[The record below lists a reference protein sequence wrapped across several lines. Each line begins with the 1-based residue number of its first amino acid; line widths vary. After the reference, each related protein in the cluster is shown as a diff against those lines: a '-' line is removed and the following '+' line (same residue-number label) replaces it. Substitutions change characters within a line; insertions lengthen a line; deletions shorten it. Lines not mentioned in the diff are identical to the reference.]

1 MKRFSPLM
9 ILSLV
14 AVFLSSNAMA
24 HTGIGDTHGFV
35 HGFMHPVS
43 GVDHIMAMFA
53 VGLLAANWGGRAIY
67 FLPVSFLAMM
77 TVGGILGLNGVE
89 IPMVELGI
97 SASLVIFGLTLALNI
112 SLPLIAGM
120 SIIGFFALFHGHAHG
135 AEMPADISGFDYA
148 VGFLIATGV
157 LHAAGIAFGLL
168 LPRLPISNALRISQ
182 TCGALILLTGGAL
195 LAGFDIPF

>member
-1 MKRFSPLM
+1 MKRFSPFI
-9 ILSLV
+9 ILSFFST
-14 AVFLSSNAMA
+14 FLSTNAMA

-43 GVDHIMAMFA
+43 GIDHIMAMFA

-67 FLPVSFLAMM
+67 FLPLSFLAMM
-77 TVGGILGLNGVE
+77 TVGGILGLNAVE

-97 SASLVIFGLTLALNI
+97 SLSLVIFGLALALNI

-120 SIIGFFALFHGHAHG
+120 GIIGFFALFHGHAHG
-135 AEMPADISGFDYA
+135 SEMPDDISGLDYA

-157 LHAAGIAFGLL
+157 LHAVGISFGLL
-168 LPRLPISNALRISQ
+168 LPRLSIPNAARISQ
-182 TCGALILLTGGAL
+182 ACGILIVLTGGAL
-195 LAGFDIPF
+195 LAGF

>member
-1 MKRFSPLM
+1 MKKISPYITL
-9 ILSLV
+9 LFV
-14 AVFLSSNAMA
+14 ATFLSTSAMA

-67 FLPVSFLAMM
+67 FLPLSFLAMM
-77 TVGGILGLNGVE
+77 TVGGILGLNAVE

-97 SASLVIFGLTLALNI
+97 SASLVVFGLALVLNI

-120 SIIGFFALFHGHAHG
+120 GIIGFFALFHGHAHG
-135 AEMPADISGFDYA
+135 SEMPADISGLDYA
-148 VGFLIATGV
+148 GGFLIATAV
-157 LHAAGIAFGLL
+157 LHAVGVGLGLL
-168 LPRLPISNALRISQ
+168 LPRLPISNAVRISQ
-182 TCGALILLTGGAL
+182 ACGALMILTGGAL
-195 LAGFDIPF
+195 IAGF

>member
-1 MKRFSPLM
+1 MKKISPHITL
-9 ILSLV
+9 LFV
-14 AVFLSSNAMA
+14 ATFLSTSAMA

-67 FLPVSFLAMM
+67 FLPLSFLAMM
-77 TVGGILGLNGVE
+77 TVGGILGLNAVE

-97 SASLVIFGLTLALNI
+97 SASLVVFGLALVLNI

-120 SIIGFFALFHGHAHG
+120 GIIGFFALFHGHAHG
-135 AEMPADISGFDYA
+135 SEMPADISGLDYA
-148 VGFLIATGV
+148 GGFLIATSV
-157 LHAAGIAFGLL
+157 LHAVGVGLGLL
-168 LPRLPISNALRISQ
+168 LPRLPISNAVRISQ
-182 TCGALILLTGGAL
+182 ACGVLMVLTGGAL
-195 LAGFDIPF
+195 IAGF